1 MSKRKAWINK
11 RLNTQSFI
19 YNYSFKLLELFSEFA
34 YKLKST
40 QVFIRFDVLTIFSV
54 KNFFPNESELWQ
66 MQQNVF
72 HCSGLAKSA
81 NLSEQIWRS
90 LPIKGLLRV
99 LFDYFAL

>member
-54 KNFFPNESELWQ
+54 KIFFQMKAHCDKCNRMYFIVQGWQ
-66 MQQNVF
+66 KVPTYLN
-72 HCSGLAKSA
+72 K
-81 NLSEQIWRS
+81 
-90 LPIKGLLRV
+90 
-99 LFDYFAL
+99 FDEIYQLEGF